1 MSTFNEKTRGA
12 NTTSNHEGEI
22 AYTLSPKL
30 ELYSA
35 VVTTMMAGDKF
46 YESKDE
52 TLTRIKTLVKDI
64 SRSDPAF
71 VAKLAV
77 YAREKM
83 HLRSVPLVLL
93 VELDKCIR
101 GSAKPFVTKGLE
113 RAIQRPDEMTELLA
127 YFSASHK
134 KNGTKK
140 LSGLSHALRR
150 GLATAFGKFDE
161 YQLQKY
167 NRPNAIRLRD
177 VLFLSHPKPKDEAQA
192 DLWKRLVA
200 DELATPETWETELSA
215 AGQKVQLDAERTDV
229 KREAWEKMIDG
240 RKMGYMATLRNLRN
254 ILEVGVSPE
263 HIQKVIALLTNKE
276 AVLKSKLF
284 PFRFYSAARELE
296 SVDSL
301 FAPLILAALDTAM
314 QHSAA
319 NIRGFSPNDRLHIS
333 VDTSG
338 SMSAALS
345 KMSTM
350 KLQDV
355 GLIMAMLLQEVS
367 PMVEVSIFGDT
378 LKRVNLTK
386 GNILGNTD
394 KLAKYSDMVGSSTN
408 GYLIPRDLID
418 RKAVVDRVVVFT
430 DCQLYRSSH
439 GGFWGAPRAE
449 SFETL
454 WKRYRKEV
462 APNAKLYIFDLAGY
476 GNTPVSVNSD
486 GVYLISG
493 WSEKVFEVV
502 EAYENGSS
510 AVKKIEEI
518 VL

>member
-1 MSTFNEKTRGA
+1 MSFNEKARGVH
-12 NTTSNHEGEI
+12 TTSNHEGET
-22 AYTLSPKL
+22 AYTMSPKL

-35 VVTTMMAGDKF
+35 VVTTMMSGDKF

-52 TLTRIKTLVKDI
+52 TLNRIRSLVRDVA
-64 SRSDPAF
+64 RTDPAF

-77 YAREKM
+77 YAREQM
-83 HLRSVPLVLL
+83 HLRTVPLVLL

-101 GSAKPFVTKGLE
+101 DIPKPYVQKGIE

-127 YFSASHK
+127 YFAITHK
-134 KNGTKK
+134 HNGTKK
-140 LSGLSHALRR
+140 VSGLSHALRR
-150 GLATAFGKFDE
+150 GLATVFTKFDE

-167 NRPNAIRLRD
+167 NRPNAFKLRD
-177 VLFLSHPKPKDEAQA
+177 VLFLAHPKPRDEAQA

-200 DELATPETWETELSA
+200 DQLATPETWETELSK
-215 AGQKVQLDAERTDV
+215 AGQGVQLDAEKTLI

-254 ILEVGVSPE
+254 ILEANVSPE
-263 HIQKVIALLTNKE
+263 HIQKVIVLLTNKE

-296 SVDSL
+296 SIDSL
-301 FAPLILAALDTAM
+301 YAPLILAALDTAM

-319 NIRGFSPNDRLHIS
+319 NIRGFGTNDRIHIS

-367 PMVEVSIFGDT
+367 TLVEVSIFGTT

-408 GYLIPRDLID
+408 GYLIPRDLLD

-430 DCQLYRSSH
+430 DCQLYRDH
-439 GGFWGAPRAE
+439 GGFWGAPRPE
-449 SFETL
+449 SFDTL

-493 WSEKVFEVV
+493 WSEKVFEII

>member
-1 MSTFNEKTRGA
+1 MPTFNEKARGA
-12 NTTSNHEGEI
+12 TTTSNHEGET

-52 TLTRIKTLVKDI
+52 TLTRIKDLVREV
-64 SRSDPAF
+64 SRTDPTF

-77 YAREKM
+77 YAREQM
-83 HLRSVPLVLL
+83 YLRSVPLVLL
-93 VELDKCIR
+93 VELDKFIK
-101 GSAKPFVTKGLE
+101 GTPKPYVTSAIY
-113 RAIQRPDEMTELLA
+113 RAIQRPDEMTELLS
-127 YFSASHK
+127 YFSATHK

-140 LSGLSHALRR
+140 VSGLSHAIRR
-150 GLATAFGKFDE
+150 GLASAFCKFDE

-167 NRPNAIRLRD
+167 NRPNAIKLRD
-177 VLFLSHPKPKDEAQA
+177 VLFLSHARPQTAAQA
-192 DLWKRLVA
+192 DLWKRLIA
-200 DELATPETWETELSA
+200 GELATPETWEVELSNS
-215 AGQKVQLDAERTDV
+215 GQGVQLEEERMDV

-240 RKMGYMATLRNLRN
+240 HKMGYMATLRNLRN
-254 ILEVGVSPE
+254 ILTAGVSAD
-263 HIQKVIALLTNKE
+263 HVKKVVQFLTNRE

-284 PFRFYSAARELE
+284 PFRFYSAAKELE
-296 SVDSL
+296 TVDSL
-301 FAPLILAALDTAM
+301 SAPAVLAALDTAM
-314 QHSAA
+314 QHAA
-319 NIRGFSPNDRLHIS
+319 SNIRGFKEGDRIHVS

-338 SMSAALS
+338 SMSASLS
-345 KMSTM
+345 KMGTV

-367 PMVEVSIFGDT
+367 SLVEVSIFGDT
-378 LKRVNLTK
+378 LKRINLTK

-394 KLAKYSDMVGSSTN
+394 KLTKYSDMVGSSTN
-408 GYLIPRDLID
+408 GYLVPKDLLD
-418 RKAVVDRVVVFT
+418 RKVVMDRVVVFT

-439 GGFWGAPRAE
+439 GGYWGTPHPA

-476 GNTPVSVNSD
+476 GNTPLSINSD
-486 GVYLISG
+486 GVHLISG
-493 WSEKVFEVV
+493 WSEKVFEII

-510 AVKKIEEI
+510 VVKKIEEI

>member
-1 MSTFNEKTRGA
+1 MSTFNESARGA
-12 NTTSNHEGEI
+12 NTTLNHEGEV

-46 YESKDE
+46 YESKDD
-52 TLTRIKTLVKDI
+52 LITRIRGLVREV
-64 SRSDPAF
+64 SRTDPEF

-77 YAREKM
+77 YAREAM
-83 HLRSVPLVLL
+83 HLRTVPLVLA
-93 VELDKCIR
+93 VEL
-101 GSAKPFVTKGLE
+101 AKVHNGDSLVARTLE
-113 RAIQRPDEMTELLA
+113 RVVNRPDELTETAA
-127 YFSASHK
+127 YYAIANK
-134 KNGTKK
+134 RNGTKK
-140 LSGLSHALRR
+140 LGKISKQVQK
-150 GLATAFGKFDE
+150 GLARAFTKFDE

-167 NRPNAIRLRD
+167 NRPNAIKLRD
-177 VLFLSHPKPKDEAQA
+177 ILFITHARARDEGQQGVF
-192 DLWKRLVA
+192 DRLVT
-200 DELATPETWETELSA
+200 DTLATPETWEVELSA
-215 AGQKVQLDAERTDV
+215 TTD
-229 KREAWEKMIDG
+229 KKASWEKMIDG

-254 ILEVGVSPE
+254 ILEANVSPD
-263 HIQKVIALLTNKE
+263 HIQKLLAYLTNKE

-284 PFRFYSAARELE
+284 PFRFYAAAKELE

-301 FAPLILAALDTAM
+301 FAPLVLAALDTAM

-319 NIRGFSPNDRLHIS
+319 NIRGFNPNDRIHIS

-345 KMSTM
+345 KMSSM

-367 PMVEVSIFGDT
+367 TLVEVSIFGTT
-378 LKRVNLTK
+378 LKKVNLTK

-394 KLAKYSDMVGSSTN
+394 KLTKYSDMVGSSTN
-408 GYLIPRDLID
+408 GHLIPQELIA

-430 DCQLYRSSH
+430 DCQLYRSASY
-439 GGFWGAPRAE
+439 GGFWGAPRSE

-454 WKRYRKEV
+454 WKRYRKEI
-462 APNAKLYIFDLAGY
+462 APEAKLYIFDLAGY

-493 WSEKVFEVV
+493 WSEKVFEVL

-510 AVKKIEEI
+510 AVKRIEEI
-518 VL
+518 VV

>member
-1 MSTFNEKTRGA
+1 MSTFNETARGA

-46 YESKDE
+46 YEGKDD
-52 TLTRIKTLVKDI
+52 LI
-64 SRSDPAF
+64 SRIRGLVATVAKTDPAF

-77 YAREKM
+77 YAREQM
-83 HLRSVPLVLL
+83 HLRTISIVLA
-93 VELDKCIR
+93 VEL
-101 GSAKPFVTKGLE
+101 AKVHNGDSLVSRTVQ
-113 RAIQRPDEMTELLA
+113 RVVSRPDELTEIAAYYALA
-127 YFSASHK
+127 NK
-134 KNGTKK
+134 RKGTKK
-140 LSGLSHALRR
+140 LGQMSKQLQK
-150 GLATAFGKFDE
+150 GLAAAFTKFDA

-167 NRPNAIRLRD
+167 NRPNAVKLRD
-177 VLFLSHPKPKDEAQA
+177 VLFLTHSNPVNSLQENTY
-192 DLWKRLVA
+192 R
-200 DELATPETWETELSA
+200 ELISDTLPTPETWEVELSTSTA
-215 AGQKVQLDAERTDV
+215 DKKTS
-229 KREAWEKMIDG
+229 WEKMVNG
-240 RKMGYMATLRNLRN
+240 NKMGYMATLRNLRN
-254 ILEVGVSPE
+254 MLEAGISPE
-263 HIQKVIALLTNKE
+263 AVQKVISLLTSKE

-296 SVDSL
+296 SIDSVYTSL
-301 FAPLILAALDTAM
+301 VMSALDTAM

-319 NIRGFSPNDRLHIS
+319 NIKGFNPTDRIHIS

-338 SMSAALS
+338 SMSSAMS
-345 KMSTM
+345 KMSSM

-367 PMVEVSIFGDT
+367 PLVEVSIFGDT

-408 GYLIPRDLID
+408 GHLIPKDLID

-430 DCQLYRSSH
+430 DCQLYRSNF
-439 GGFWGAPRAE
+439 GGFWGAPRSE

-454 WKRYRKEV
+454 WKRYRKDI
-462 APNAKLYIFDLAGY
+462 APEAKLYIFDLAGY
-476 GNTPVSVNSD
+476 GTTPVTVNSD
-486 GVYLISG
+486 GVYMISG
-493 WSEKVFEVV
+493 WSEKAFDMI

-510 AVKKIEEI
+510 VVKRIEEM
-518 VL
+518 VV